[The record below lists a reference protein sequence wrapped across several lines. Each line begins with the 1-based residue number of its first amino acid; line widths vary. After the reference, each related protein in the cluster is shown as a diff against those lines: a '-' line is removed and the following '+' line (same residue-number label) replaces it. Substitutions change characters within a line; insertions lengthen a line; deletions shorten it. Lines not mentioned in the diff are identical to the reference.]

1 MTETTTKGDITMKL
15 YQNLEA
21 TEENIKDTYESD
33 LLSRKDSV
41 IQFAEFLKSPYCPT
55 SIAVNGEWGSGKTFF
70 VKQTAYHLSTL
81 EDASDKCLT
90 VYYDAWENDNECD
103 PIISIVD
110 CIARVAGEEDGKH
123 IGELVFEI
131 AEATLDN
138 PLLRGIKVL
147 RERQKEK
154 DAESDFGYNKTAPT
168 NAQIKNKLKALF
180 DEIINEHGERLILFV
195 DELDRCKPDFAVRV
209 LERLKHYF
217 TIDDRVKIVFSVNI
231 NQLEHTI
238 KHFYGDDFD
247 SHRYLDRFFDMVL
260 PIPEA
265 ETTLYIARYMNR
277 NVMSDDFSSGVG
289 VCSIIKY
296 FGIQIRDIKVFMSE
310 LDSGYDTVKK
320 ESLMNSQLNK
330 YKTFMNYIYP
340 IILAAKF
347 KDKEKYHSLI
357 TGKGKDIIN
366 NFFKYDQRTTDF
378 INVITNSYIRFF
390 DAEWDNQYSTKII
403 RYIEKPLGI

>member
-1 MTETTTKGDITMKL
+1 MKL

-21 TEENIKDTYESD
+21 TEDNIRDTYESD

-110 CIARVAGEEDGKH
+110 CIARVAGEEDENY
-123 IGELVFEI
+123 ISRL
-131 AEATLDN
+131 ALDFLKTAVDT
-138 PLLRGIKVL
+138 PLLRGVKTIID
-147 RERQKEK
+147 RYEEK
-154 DAESDFGYNKTAPT
+154 DAESDFGYSKTKPT

-195 DELDRCKPDFAVRV
+195 DELDRCNPDFAVKV

-217 TIDDRVKIVFSVNI
+217 TIDNRVKIVFSVNI

-247 SHRYLDRFFDMVL
+247 SHRYLDRFFDIVL

-265 ETTLYIARYMNR
+265 ETTLYIARYMKR

-296 FGIQIRDIKVFMSE
+296 FEIQIRDIKIFMSE

-320 ESLMNSQLNK
+320 ESLLNSQLNK
-330 YKTFMNYIYP
+330 YQNFMNYIYP

-347 KDKEKYHSLI
+347 KDKEKYKLLI
-357 TGKGKDIIN
+357 QGKGEDIIK
-366 NFFKYDQRTTDF
+366 NFYKYDQKAPDA
-378 INVITNSYIRFF
+378 INMIIDIYIRFF

-403 RYIEKPLGI
+403 KYIEKPFGI

>member
-1 MTETTTKGDITMKL
+1 MKL

-110 CIARVAGEEDGKH
+110 CIARVAGEEDENY
-123 IGELVFEI
+123 ISRL
-131 AEATLDN
+131 ALDFLKTAVDT
-138 PLLRGIKVL
+138 PLLRGVKTIID
-147 RERQKEK
+147 RYEEK
-154 DAESDFGYNKTAPT
+154 DAESDFGYSKTKPT

-195 DELDRCKPDFAVRV
+195 DELDRCNPDFAVKV

-217 TIDDRVKIVFSVNI
+217 TIDNRVKIVFSVNI

-265 ETTLYIARYMNR
+265 ETTLYIARYMKR

-289 VCSIIKY
+289 VCSIIEY
-296 FGIQIRDIKVFMSE
+296 FGIQIRDIKRFMSE

-320 ESLMNSQLNK
+320 ESLLNSQLNK
-330 YKTFMNYIYP
+330 YQNFMNYIYP

-347 KDKEKYHSLI
+347 KDKEKYKLLI
-357 TGKGKDIIN
+357 QGKGEDIIK
-366 NFFKYDQRTTDF
+366 NFYKYDQKTPDA
-378 INVITNSYIRFF
+378 INMIIDIYIRFF

-403 RYIEKPLGI
+403 KYIEKPLGI

>member
-1 MTETTTKGDITMKL
+1 MKL

-21 TEENIKDTYESD
+21 TEENIRDTYESD

-41 IQFAEFLKSPYCPT
+41 IQFADFLKSPYCPT

-123 IGELVFEI
+123 IGELVFGI

-138 PLLRGIKVL
+138 PLFRGIKAF
-147 RERQKEK
+147 RDWQKENE
-154 DAESDFGYNKTAPT
+154 AESDFGYNKTAPR

-238 KHFYGDDFD
+238 RHFYGDDFD

-390 DAEWDNQYSTKII
+390 DAKLNNQYSTKII
-403 RYIEKPLGI
+403 KYIEKPFGI

>member
-1 MTETTTKGDITMKL
+1 MKL

-110 CIARVAGEEDGKH
+110 CIARVAGEENGKH

>member
-1 MTETTTKGDITMKL
+1 MKL

-21 TEENIKDTYESD
+21 TEKNIKDTYESD

-41 IQFAEFLKSPYCPT
+41 IQFADFLKSPYCPT

-81 EDASDKCLT
+81 EDTSDKCLT

-110 CIARVAGEEDGKH
+110 CIARVAGEEDKKH
-123 IGELVFEI
+123 IGKLVFEI
-131 AEATLDN
+131 AEATFDN
-138 PLLRGIKVL
+138 PLFRGIKAF
-147 RERQKEK
+147 RDWQKENE
-154 DAESDFGYNKTAPT
+154 AESDFGYSKTAPT
-168 NAQIKNKLKALF
+168 NTQIKNKLKALF

-238 KHFYGDDFD
+238 RHFYGDDFD
-247 SHRYLDRFFDMVL
+247 SHRYLDRFFDIVL

-265 ETTLYIARYMNR
+265 ETTLYIARYMKR

-289 VCSIIKY
+289 VCSIIEY
-296 FGIQIRDIKVFMSE
+296 FGIQIRDIKRFMSE
-310 LDSGYDTVKK
+310 LDSGYDTVNKDI
-320 ESLMNSQLNK
+320 LMNVQLNK
-330 YKTFMNYIYP
+330 YQNFMKYIYP

-347 KDKEKYHSLI
+347 KDKEKYKLLI
-357 TGKGKDIIN
+357 QGKGEDIIK
-366 NFFKYDQRTTDF
+366 NFYKYDQKTPDA
-378 INVITNSYIRFF
+378 INVIINIYIRFF
-390 DAEWDNQYSTKII
+390 DAELNNQYSTKII
-403 RYIEKPLGI
+403 KYIEKPFGI

>member
-1 MTETTTKGDITMKL
+1 MKL

-21 TEENIKDTYESD
+21 TEDNIRDTYESD

-110 CIARVAGEEDGKH
+110 CIARVAGEEDEKH

-138 PLLRGIKVL
+138 PLFRGIKVL
-147 RERQKEK
+147 RDWQKENE
-154 DAESDFGYNKTAPT
+154 AESDFGYSKIAPT
-168 NAQIKNKLKALF
+168 NTQIKNKLKALF
-180 DEIINEHGERLILFV
+180 DEIINKHGERLILFV

-238 KHFYGDDFD
+238 RHFYGDDFD

-265 ETTLYIARYMNR
+265 ETLAYINKNIEKSIPLDANLI
-277 NVMSDDFSSGVG
+277 S
-289 VCSIIKY
+289 SIIKY
-296 FGIQIRDIKVFMSE
+296 F
-310 LDSGYDTVKK
+310 
-320 ESLMNSQLNK
+320 
-330 YKTFMNYIYP
+330 
-340 IILAAKF
+340 
-347 KDKEKYHSLI
+347 
-357 TGKGKDIIN
+357 
-366 NFFKYDQRTTDF
+366 
-378 INVITNSYIRFF
+378 
-390 DAEWDNQYSTKII
+390 
-403 RYIEKPLGI
+403 

>member
-1 MTETTTKGDITMKL
+1 MKL

-21 TEENIKDTYESD
+21 TEKNIRDTYESD

-70 VKQTAYHLSTL
+70 VKQTAYQLSTL

-138 PLLRGIKVL
+138 PLFRGIKAF
-147 RERQKEK
+147 RDWQKENE
-154 DAESDFGYNKTAPT
+154 AESDFGYNKTAPT
-168 NAQIKNKLKALF
+168 NAQIKNKLKSLF
-180 DEIINEHGERLILFV
+180 DEIINEHGKRLILFV

>member
-1 MTETTTKGDITMKL
+1 MKL

-21 TEENIKDTYESD
+21 TEENIRDTYESD

-70 VKQTAYHLSTL
+70 VKQTAYQLSTL

-123 IGELVFEI
+123 IGELVFGI

-138 PLLRGIKVL
+138 PLFRGIKAF
-147 RERQKEK
+147 RDWQKENE
-154 DAESDFGYNKTAPT
+154 AESDFGYSKIAPT
-168 NAQIKNKLKALF
+168 NTQIKNKLKALF
-180 DEIINEHGERLILFV
+180 DEIINEHGKRLILFV

>member
-1 MTETTTKGDITMKL
+1 MKL

-21 TEENIKDTYESD
+21 TEDNIRDTYESD

-110 CIARVAGEEDGKH
+110 CIARVAGEEDENY
-123 IGELVFEI
+123 ISRL
-131 AEATLDN
+131 ALDFLKTAVDT
-138 PLLRGIKVL
+138 PLLRGVKTIID
-147 RERQKEK
+147 RYEEK
-154 DAESDFGYNKTAPT
+154 DAESDFGYSKTKPT

-195 DELDRCKPDFAVRV
+195 DELDRCNPDFAVKV

-217 TIDDRVKIVFSVNI
+217 TIDNRVKIVFSVNI

-247 SHRYLDRFFDMVL
+247 SHRYLDRFFDIVL

-265 ETTLYIARYMNR
+265 ETTLYIARYMKR

-296 FGIQIRDIKVFMSE
+296 FEIQIRDIKIFMSE

-320 ESLMNSQLNK
+320 ESLLNSQLNK
-330 YKTFMNYIYP
+330 YQNFMNYIYP

-347 KDKEKYHSLI
+347 KDKEKYKLLI
-357 TGKGKDIIN
+357 QGKGEDIIK
-366 NFFKYDQRTTDF
+366 NFYKYDQKTPDA
-378 INVITNSYIRFF
+378 INMIIDIYIRFF

-403 RYIEKPLGI
+403 KYIEKPFGI

>member
-1 MTETTTKGDITMKL
+1 
-15 YQNLEA
+15 
-21 TEENIKDTYESD
+21 
-33 LLSRKDSV
+33 
-41 IQFAEFLKSPYCPT
+41 
-55 SIAVNGEWGSGKTFF
+55 
-70 VKQTAYHLSTL
+70 
-81 EDASDKCLT
+81 
-90 VYYDAWENDNECD
+90 
-103 PIISIVD
+103 
-110 CIARVAGEEDGKH
+110 
-123 IGELVFEI
+123 
-131 AEATLDN
+131 
-138 PLLRGIKVL
+138 
-147 RERQKEK
+147 
-154 DAESDFGYNKTAPT
+154 
-168 NAQIKNKLKALF
+168 
-180 DEIINEHGERLILFV
+180 
-195 DELDRCKPDFAVRV
+195 
-209 LERLKHYF
+209 
-217 TIDDRVKIVFSVNI
+217 
-231 NQLEHTI
+231 
-238 KHFYGDDFD
+238 
-247 SHRYLDRFFDMVL
+247 MVL

>member
-1 MTETTTKGDITMKL
+1 MKL

-21 TEENIKDTYESD
+21 TEENIRDTYESD

-41 IQFAEFLKSPYCPT
+41 IQFADFLKSPYCPT

-123 IGELVFEI
+123 IGELVFGI

-138 PLLRGIKVL
+138 PLFRGIKAF
-147 RERQKEK
+147 RDWQKENE
-154 DAESDFGYNKTAPT
+154 AESDFGYNKTAPR

>member
-110 CIARVAGEEDGKH
+110 CIARVASEEDGKH

>member
-1 MTETTTKGDITMKL
+1 MKL

-147 RERQKEK
+147 RERQKENE
-154 DAESDFGYNKTAPT
+154 AESDFGYSKTAPT
-168 NAQIKNKLKALF
+168 NTQIKNKLKALF

>member
-1 MTETTTKGDITMKL
+1 MKL

-21 TEENIKDTYESD
+21 TEENIRDTYESD

-110 CIARVAGEEDGKH
+110 CIARVVGEEDGKH

-168 NAQIKNKLKALF
+168 NAQIKNNLKALF
-180 DEIINEHGERLILFV
+180 DEIINEHGEHLILFV

>member
-1 MTETTTKGDITMKL
+1 MKL

-147 RERQKEK
+147 RERQKENE
-154 DAESDFGYNKTAPT
+154 AESDFVYSKTAPT
-168 NAQIKNKLKALF
+168 NTQIKNKLKALF

>member
-1 MTETTTKGDITMKL
+1 MKL

-21 TEENIKDTYESD
+21 TEENIRNTYESD

-123 IGELVFEI
+123 IGELVFGI

-138 PLLRGIKVL
+138 PLFRGIKAF
-147 RERQKEK
+147 RDWQKENE
-154 DAESDFGYNKTAPT
+154 AESDFGYNKTAPT

-247 SHRYLDRFFDMVL
+247 SHRYLDRFFDIVL

-265 ETTLYIARYMNR
+265 ETTLYIARYMKR
-277 NVMSDDFSSGVG
+277 DIMSYNLLFGVG
-289 VCSIIKY
+289 VCSVIQY
-296 FGIQIRDIKVFMSE
+296 FGMQIRDIKLFMSE
-310 LDSGYDTVKK
+310 LDSGYDAARKDGLLRHEFKK
-320 ESLMNSQLNK
+320 EEHYMD
-330 YKTFMNYIYP
+330 YIYP

-347 KDKEKYHSLI
+347 KDKEKYNILI
-357 TGKGKDIIN
+357 KGKGEDIIKN
-366 NFFKYDQRTTDF
+366 FLEFEKKSPEFTHLIVSYYHNFFNDL
-378 INVITNSYIRFF
+378 
-390 DAEWDNQYSTKII
+390 YSGAIENLIK
-403 RYIEKPLGI
+403 YIEKPFGI

>member
-1 MTETTTKGDITMKL
+1 MKL

-21 TEENIKDTYESD
+21 TEKNIRDTYESD

-41 IQFAEFLKSPYCPT
+41 IQFADFLKSPYCPT

-123 IGELVFEI
+123 IGELVFGI

-138 PLLRGIKVL
+138 PLFRGIKAF
-147 RERQKEK
+147 RDWQKENE
-154 DAESDFGYNKTAPT
+154 AESDFGYNKTAPR

-265 ETTLYIARYMNR
+265 ETLAYINK
-277 NVMSDDFSSGVG
+277 NIEKSTPFDCELIS
-289 VCSIIKY
+289 SIIKY
-296 FGIQIRDIKVFMSE
+296 FGIQIREINRFMSK
-310 LDSGYDTVKK
+310 LNSVYDAAKVERWLKH
-320 ESLMNSQLNK
+320 SDNLYQSIMI
-330 YKTFMNYIYP
+330 YIFP
-340 IILAAKF
+340 IMLAAKLTDEKKYQQL
-347 KDKEKYHSLI
+347 KDKKGEEIIRSFLKYE
-357 TGKGKDIIN
+357 GKS
-366 NFFKYDQRTTDF
+366 TDF
-378 INVITNSYIRFF
+378 IDTIINYYNHAIVDDWENL
-390 DAEWDNQYSTKII
+390 TKTKLIK
-403 RYIEKPLGI
+403 YIENPFNI

>member
-1 MTETTTKGDITMKL
+1 MKL

-21 TEENIKDTYESD
+21 TEDNIRDTYESD

-81 EDASDKCLT
+81 EDTSDKCLT

-265 ETTLYIARYMNR
+265 KTTLYIARYMNR

>member
-1 MTETTTKGDITMKL
+1 MKL

-21 TEENIKDTYESD
+21 TEENIRDTYESD

-110 CIARVAGEEDGKH
+110 CIARVAGEENGKH

>member
-1 MTETTTKGDITMKL
+1 MTETTTKGDIAMKL

-110 CIARVAGEEDGKH
+110 CIARVAGEENGKH

-265 ETTLYIARYMNR
+265 DTTLYIARYMNR

-366 NFFKYDQRTTDF
+366 NFFKYDQRTTGF

>member
-1 MTETTTKGDITMKL
+1 MKL

-21 TEENIKDTYESD
+21 TEKNIRDTYESD

-41 IQFAEFLKSPYCPT
+41 IQFADFLKSPYCPT

-123 IGELVFEI
+123 IGELVFGI

-138 PLLRGIKVL
+138 PLFRGIKAF
-147 RERQKEK
+147 RDWQKENE
-154 DAESDFGYNKTAPT
+154 AESDFGYNKTAPR

-180 DEIINEHGERLILFV
+180 DEIINEHGKRLILFV

-366 NFFKYDQRTTDF
+366 NFFKYDQRTTGF

>member
-1 MTETTTKGDITMKL
+1 MTETTTKGDIAMKL

-110 CIARVAGEEDGKH
+110 CIARVAGEENGKH

>member
-1 MTETTTKGDITMKL
+1 MKL

-21 TEENIKDTYESD
+21 TEKNIRDTYESD

-138 PLLRGIKVL
+138 PLFRGIKVL
-147 RERQKEK
+147 RDWQKENEAK
-154 DAESDFGYNKTAPT
+154 SDFGYSKITPT
-168 NAQIKNKLKALF
+168 NTQIKNKLKALF
-180 DEIINEHGERLILFV
+180 DEIINEHGKRLILFV

-265 ETTLYIARYMNR
+265 ETTLYIARYMKR

>member
-1 MTETTTKGDITMKL
+1 MKL

-21 TEENIKDTYESD
+21 TEENIRDTYESD

-41 IQFAEFLKSPYCPT
+41 IQFADFLKSPYCPT

-123 IGELVFEI
+123 IGELVFGI

-138 PLLRGIKVL
+138 PLFRGIKAF
-147 RERQKEK
+147 RDWQKENE
-154 DAESDFGYNKTAPT
+154 AESDFGYSKIAPT
-168 NAQIKNKLKALF
+168 NTQIKNKLKALF

-265 ETTLYIARYMNR
+265 ETLAYINKNIEKSTLFDCELI
-277 NVMSDDFSSGVG
+277 S
-289 VCSIIKY
+289 SIIKY
-296 FGIQIRDIKVFMSE
+296 FGIQIREINRFMSK
-310 LDSGYDTVKK
+310 LNSVYDAAKVERWLKH
-320 ESLMNSQLNK
+320 SDNLYQSIMI
-330 YKTFMNYIYP
+330 YIFP
-340 IILAAKF
+340 IMLAAKF
-347 KDKEKYHSLI
+347 TDEKKYQQLKDKKGEEIIRSFLKYE
-357 TGKGKDIIN
+357 GKS
-366 NFFKYDQRTTDF
+366 TDF
-378 INVITNSYIRFF
+378 IDTIINYYNHAIVDDWENL
-390 DAEWDNQYSTKII
+390 TKTKLIK
-403 RYIEKPLGI
+403 YIENPFNI

>member
-1 MTETTTKGDITMKL
+1 MKL

>member
-1 MTETTTKGDITMKL
+1 MKL

-21 TEENIKDTYESD
+21 TEENIRDTYESD

-70 VKQTAYHLSTL
+70 VKQTAYQLSTL

-123 IGELVFEI
+123 IGELVFGI

-138 PLLRGIKVL
+138 PLFRGIKAF
-147 RERQKEK
+147 RDWQKENE
-154 DAESDFGYNKTAPT
+154 AESDFGYNKTAPT

-180 DEIINEHGERLILFV
+180 DEIINEHGKRLILFV

-238 KHFYGDDFD
+238 RHFYGDDFD

>member
-1 MTETTTKGDITMKL
+1 MKL

-21 TEENIKDTYESD
+21 TEENIRDTYESD
-33 LLSRKDSV
+33 LLNRTDSV

-110 CIARVAGEEDGKH
+110 CIARVAGEEDENY
-123 IGELVFEI
+123 ISRL
-131 AEATLDN
+131 ALDFLKTAVDT
-138 PLLRGIKVL
+138 PLLRGVKTIID
-147 RERQKEK
+147 RYEEK
-154 DAESDFGYNKTAPT
+154 DAESDFGYSKTKPT

-195 DELDRCKPDFAVRV
+195 DELDRCNPDFAVKV

-217 TIDDRVKIVFSVNI
+217 TIDNRVKIVFSVNI

-247 SHRYLDRFFDMVL
+247 SHRYLDRFFDIVL

-265 ETTLYIARYMNR
+265 ETTLYIARYMKR

-296 FGIQIRDIKVFMSE
+296 FEKQIRDIKIFMSE

-320 ESLMNSQLNK
+320 ESLLNSQLNK
-330 YKTFMNYIYP
+330 YQNFMNYIYP

-347 KDKEKYHSLI
+347 KDKEKYKLLI
-357 TGKGKDIIN
+357 QGKGEDIIK
-366 NFFKYDQRTTDF
+366 NFYKYDQKTPDA
-378 INVITNSYIRFF
+378 INMIIDIYIRFF

-403 RYIEKPLGI
+403 KYIEKPFGI

>member
-1 MTETTTKGDITMKL
+1 MKL

-21 TEENIKDTYESD
+21 TEENIRDTYESD

-70 VKQTAYHLSTL
+70 VKQTAYQLSTL

-123 IGELVFEI
+123 IGELVFGI

-138 PLLRGIKVL
+138 PLFRGIKAF
-147 RERQKEK
+147 RDWQKENE
-154 DAESDFGYNKTAPT
+154 AESDFGYSKIAPT
-168 NAQIKNKLKALF
+168 NTQIKNKLKALF
-180 DEIINEHGERLILFV
+180 DEIINEHGKRLILFV

-296 FGIQIRDIKVFMSE
+296 FRIQIRDIKVFMSE

>member
-123 IGELVFEI
+123 IGELVFGI

-138 PLLRGIKVL
+138 PLFRGIKAF
-147 RERQKEK
+147 RDWQKENE
-154 DAESDFGYNKTAPT
+154 AESDFGYSKIAPT
-168 NAQIKNKLKALF
+168 NTQIKNKLKALF
-180 DEIINEHGERLILFV
+180 DEIINEHGKRLILFV

-265 ETTLYIARYMNR
+265 ETLAYINKNIEKSIPLDANLI
-277 NVMSDDFSSGVG
+277 S
-289 VCSIIKY
+289 SIIKY
-296 FGIQIRDIKVFMSE
+296 FGIQIREINRFMSK
-310 LDSGYDTVKK
+310 LNSVYDATKVDRLLKNRDDLYQSTMFYILPIMLASK
-320 ESLMNSQLNK
+320 FTDEMEYQQLINGEGEEIIRGFLCYEENSPAFID
-330 YKTFMNYIYP
+330 T
-340 IILAAKF
+340 IIDYYNHAIVEDWENRF
-347 KDKEKYHSLI
+347 K
-357 TGKGKDIIN
+357 
-366 NFFKYDQRTTDF
+366 
-378 INVITNSYIRFF
+378 
-390 DAEWDNQYSTKII
+390 TKII
-403 RYIEKPLGI
+403 KYIEKPLGI

>member
-1 MTETTTKGDITMKL
+1 MKL

-21 TEENIKDTYESD
+21 TEDNIRDTYESD

-110 CIARVAGEEDGKH
+110 CIARVAGEEDENY
-123 IGELVFEI
+123 ISRL
-131 AEATLDN
+131 ALDFLKTAVDT
-138 PLLRGIKVL
+138 PLLRGVKTIID
-147 RERQKEK
+147 RYEEK
-154 DAESDFGYNKTAPT
+154 DAESDFGYSKTKPT

-195 DELDRCKPDFAVRV
+195 DELDRCNPDFAVKV

-217 TIDDRVKIVFSVNI
+217 TIDNRVKIVFSVNI

-247 SHRYLDRFFDMVL
+247 SHRYLDRFFDIVL

-265 ETTLYIARYMNR
+265 ETTLYIARYMKR

-296 FGIQIRDIKVFMSE
+296 FEIQIRDIKIFMSE

-320 ESLMNSQLNK
+320 ESLLNSQLNK
-330 YKTFMNYIYP
+330 YQNFMNYIYP

-347 KDKEKYHSLI
+347 KDKEKYKLLI
-357 TGKGKDIIN
+357 QGKGEDIIK
-366 NFFKYDQRTTDF
+366 NFYKYDQKTPDANNM
-378 INVITNSYIRFF
+378 IIDIYIRFF

-403 RYIEKPLGI
+403 KYI

>member
-1 MTETTTKGDITMKL
+1 MKL

-21 TEENIKDTYESD
+21 TEENIRDTYESD

-41 IQFAEFLKSPYCPT
+41 IQLAEFLKSPYCPT

-70 VKQTAYHLSTL
+70 VKQTAYQLSTL

-123 IGELVFEI
+123 IGELVFGI

-138 PLLRGIKVL
+138 PLFRGIKAF
-147 RERQKEK
+147 RDWQKENE
-154 DAESDFGYNKTAPT
+154 AESDFGYSKIAPT
-168 NAQIKNKLKALF
+168 NTQIKNKLKALF
-180 DEIINEHGERLILFV
+180 DEIINEHGKRLILFV